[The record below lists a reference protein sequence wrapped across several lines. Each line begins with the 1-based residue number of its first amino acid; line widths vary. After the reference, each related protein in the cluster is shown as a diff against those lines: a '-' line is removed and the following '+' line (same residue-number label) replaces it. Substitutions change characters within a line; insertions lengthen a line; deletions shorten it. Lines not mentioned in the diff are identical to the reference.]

1 MATIID
7 GTSGSDTLVAGSAD
21 TQLIGRTG
29 SDSITGGVGNDTVN
43 GNQGAD
49 VINGGAGDDVLKGDA
64 AEDTIKGGT
73 GDDYLMGGNG
83 ADSLNG
89 GAGDDFL
96 NGGAGND
103 VLSGGDGADVLY
115 GGTGDDTI
123 SGGTGADILYGGA
136 GNDWLDGGAGDDTY
150 KFLGSFGNDTV
161 KGTSFSDVDASV
173 FSVSASQLWFS
184 HAAGSTSLVVGVI
197 GTSNQVTYTRWYEN
211 TLFQGDFVDVNGK
224 SLDNSK
230 VESLVSAMAAFT
242 PPAAGQTSLPSA
254 YNTALSPVI
263 AANWM

>member
-1 MATIID
+1 MNGNA
-7 GTSGSDTLVAGSAD
+7 
-21 TQLIGRTG
+21 
-29 SDSITGGVGNDTVN
+29 GNDTM
-43 GNQGAD
+43 A
-49 VINGGAGDDVLKGDA
+49 
-64 AEDTIKGGT
+64 GGT
-73 GDDYLMGGNG
+73 GDDFIKGDLGD
-83 ADSLNG
+83 DSLDG
-89 GAGDDFL
+89 GLGNDTLQGGKGNDFL
-96 NGGAGND
+96 NGGAGDD

-115 GGTGDDTI
+115 GGTGDDVI
-123 SGGTGADILYGGA
+123 SGGNGADILYGGA

-161 KGTSFSDVDASV
+161 QGTSFSDVDASV

-211 TLFQGDFVDVNGK
+211 TSFQGDFVDVNGK

-230 VESLVSAMAAFT
+230 VESLVSAMAAFS
-242 PPAAGQTSLPSA
+242 PPAAGQTSLPTA